1 MSAMGPNALLMLA
14 LFLPAAL
21 HAPCLPRTG
30 RVFSLSCVPWRQA
43 RVESCSKMLLPS
55 KGEKRESHLVV
66 PVGDFRAASPPRSF
80 SPAPFHGWLKAGQRT
95 PLRWSEVR
103 ARLRRCEEG
112 FSSPLQ
118 TPGDVTEPRGRC
130 QLRRWKRRLTEYWFG
145 ARVRSSWDKWG
156 LLAAAGFRPPL
167 RPKDKKSVAECL
179 QMPGGMGSASGTKWR
194 EPGYSQEAQNNAF
207 TCTFAEQAQ
216 ISSQM

>member
-66 PVGDFRAASPPRSF
+66 PVGDFRAAFPPRSF

-118 TPGDVTEPRGRC
+118 TPGDVTRASGALSVAAVKAQADGILIRCEGSQQLGQMGPPRRCGVPAASATQRQEKRGRVFANA
-130 QLRRWKRRLTEYWFG
+130 RRDGLSQRHEMTRARL
-145 ARVRSSWDKWG
+145 
-156 LLAAAGFRPPL
+156 
-167 RPKDKKSVAECL
+167 
-179 QMPGGMGSASGTKWR
+179 QPGCP
-194 EPGYSQEAQNNAF
+194 E
-207 TCTFAEQAQ
+207 
-216 ISSQM
+216 